1 MYCSLGRGE
10 PNYKLPFFYWASHCL
25 VSLITCLICCTDN
38 TRRMVIHFACYFN
51 KRYKEKFFHRACK
64 WLMMAHFG
72 CREGICQNSSY
83 SCMDWTGGQMKR
95 IACAV
100 SMETTNLM
108 SGRLKMREIENDV
121 IKSVY
126 YINKQWHLLSF
137 QQI

>member
-1 MYCSLGRGE
+1 MYSFFRRGGLNYPYHPFIQHSTALPHSLAL
-10 PNYKLPFFYWASHCL
+10 YAVL
-25 VSLITCLICCTDN
+25 VIIVELQGIF
-38 TRRMVIHFACYFN
+38 HPYFK
-51 KRYKEKFFHRACK
+51 KRPKEKFVLSACK

-72 CREGICQNSSY
+72 CREGICQNSSN

-100 SMETTNLM
+100 SMETNNLM